1 MGTMM
6 RFGLNAVNV
15 HTGFIHLVLLSMDS
29 VSQIYFCALDVIFD

>member
-6 RFGLNAVNV
+6 RFGLNV

-29 VSQIYFCALDVIFD
+29 VSQIYKIQKHFQNVM